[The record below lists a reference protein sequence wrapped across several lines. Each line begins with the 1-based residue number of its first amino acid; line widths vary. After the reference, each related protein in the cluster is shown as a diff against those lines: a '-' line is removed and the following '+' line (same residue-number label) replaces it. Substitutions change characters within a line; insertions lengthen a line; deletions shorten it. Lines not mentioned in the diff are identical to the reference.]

1 MWSVRIRAMET
12 TSFSGKKWTYADTDF
27 WGKEEGQ
34 VEAVRGNKKQ
44 RVPRNNF
51 LVLASG
57 GIYIFKHKSTS
68 HN

>member
-1 MWSVRIRAMET
+1 MDICRHRLL
-12 TSFSGKKWTYADTDF
+12 GKRGGAGGSSE
-27 WGKEEGQ
+27 GKEE
-34 VEAVRGNKKQ
+34 KQ